1 MKRTKIVALSAVL
14 VVAVVGLLWHNKAQM
29 QAKAKSEVTTAFP
42 VSVEKVSKRD
52 ISETLSLVG
61 TIVANNDVAV
71 VSETQGRIVAINASV
86 GDRKN
91 AGDILVRVD
100 DELKR
105 AEFMKAEVSYERA
118 KKDADRF
125 SSLRDEQ
132 AVTEW
137 QKENAWQGSKIAEAE
152 YIRARKAYRD
162 TKISSPIAGVVT
174 ARGVDVGTMV
184 QPGMVVANVVDISKL
199 KVKLNVPEE
208 DAFKLKAGDPVEVTT
223 DVYPGI
229 KFAGKVTS
237 ISSKGDASHN
247 YPVEIALP
255 NSKENPLRAGMFGRV
270 TIKTASASGALV
282 VSKEAILNSDTKPMV
297 FMADNGI
304 ARARVVKLGVRSE
317 NVIQILE
324 GLKEGESVVSF
335 GQGKLKDGMPI
346 QYAQ

>member
-1 MKRTKIVALSAVL
+1 MVALGAIFVT
-14 VVAVVGLLWHNKAQM
+14 VVVGLLWYNKEQM
-29 QAKAKSEVTTAFP
+29 QAKAKSEVSTAFP
-42 VSVEKVSKRD
+42 VSVEKVAKRD

-71 VSETQGRIVAINASV
+71 VSETQGRVVAINANV

-100 DELKR
+100 DELKK

-125 SSLRDEQ
+125 SKLRDEH
-132 AVTEW
+132 AVTDW
-137 QKENAWQGSKIAEAE
+137 QKENAWQGYKIAEAE

-162 TKISSPIAGVVT
+162 TKVSSPIGGVVT
-174 ARGVDVGTMV
+174 ARGVDLGAMV

-199 KVKLNVPEE
+199 KVKLNVAEQ
-208 DAFKLKAGDPVEVTT
+208 DAFKLKAGDAVEVTT
-223 DVYPGI
+223 DVYPDA
-229 KFAGKVTS
+229 KFAGKVIS
-237 ISSKGDASHN
+237 ISSKADASHN

-255 NSKENPLRAGMFGRV
+255 NNKQNPLRAGMFGRV
-270 TIKTASASGALV
+270 SIKTASAKGALV
-282 VSKEAILNSDTKPMV
+282 VSKEAILNSDTNPTV
-297 FMADNGI
+297 FVADNGI
-304 ARARVVKLGVRSE
+304 ARARTVRLGARSE

-324 GLKEGESVVSF
+324 GLQEGERVVSF
-335 GQGKLKDGMPI
+335 GQGKLKDGLPI